1 MAKILVNYIHNANTH
16 KDEILEGKHVF
27 ADQKVAVLDTEM
39 VIREPL
45 VVPMKDNRTGAMV
58 STVVDRGAYSVNNKL
73 FIINADKDG
82 VVYESEVGAEVWLPK
97 DTDVSKLRFKDG
109 RLVMIEEEPKKE
121 ETKPVEKKTKKDSE
135 KTN

>member
-1 MAKILVNYIHNANTH
+1 MAKILVNYIHNTNTH

-58 STVVDRGAYSVNNKL
+58 NTVVDREAYSVNNKL

-97 DTDVSKLRFKDG
+97 DTDVSKLRFKDS
-109 RLVMIEEEPKKE
+109 RLVMIKEEPKKE
-121 ETKPVEKKTKKDSE
+121 ETKPVEKKIKKDSE